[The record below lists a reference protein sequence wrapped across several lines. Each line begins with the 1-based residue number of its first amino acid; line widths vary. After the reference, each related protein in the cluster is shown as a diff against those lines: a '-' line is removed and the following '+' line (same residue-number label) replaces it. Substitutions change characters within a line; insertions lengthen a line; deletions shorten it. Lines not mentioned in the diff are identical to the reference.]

1 MALLLA
7 GRTADSPFCIEKLNI
22 RIFSREELSY
32 VIVNYPLIALS
43 GLVTEELITWIGN
56 SLHMEEFSERLSA
69 EFHAGESAENLLLL
83 ILQNG
88 NFCSAEEIR
97 AFRDLMLS
105 YRKRPS
111 SEIDR
116 ETAMLYYR
124 AGKYGLCEEKLGDAI
139 TGLRSRILLT
149 RDSGEKERL
158 TRESQELLCD
168 IAAVRMLRFDT
179 EGALQNLSEAEKAGR
194 FQRAEEYRYYITGAA
209 DLSDSEKEALEKKRS
224 ELSKAAAES
233 EECRKIRELSPSDEN
248 FQKKTQAIISQWKN
262 EYRISG

>member
-7 GRTADSPFCIEKLNI
+7 GRTADSPFCIDKLNI

-43 GLVTEELITWIGN
+43 GLLSEELITWIGN

-69 EFHAGESAENLLLL
+69 EFHAGESTENLLLL

-88 NFCSAEEIR
+88 NYCSGEEIR

-105 YRKRPS
+105 YRKMPD

-116 ETAMLYYR
+116 ETARLYYR
-124 AGKYGLCEEKLGDAI
+124 AGKYGLCEEKLRDCLS
-139 TGLRSRILLT
+139 GLKSRIFLT
-149 RDSGEKERL
+149 RDSAEKEKL
-158 TRESQELLCD
+158 TQASQDALCD
-168 IAAVRMLRFDT
+168 LAAVRMLRFDT
-179 EGALQNLSEAEKAGR
+179 EGALQNLFEAEKAGR
-194 FQRAEEYRYYITGAA
+194 FQRAEEYRYFITGEA
-209 DLSDSEKEALEKKRS
+209 DLPDSEKEALKKKRS

-248 FQKKTQAIISQWKN
+248 FRKKTEAIISQWKN
-262 EYRISG
+262 EYRKSG